1 MIKIK
6 ISKDEITVKGHSGYG
21 LCGSDIVCSAVS
33 SICITTVNAILSIYE
48 DCITYEIDDGY
59 LKINIIKHNKIV
71 DSLINNM
78 INLLNEVKDQYKEN
92 VTIE

>member
-6 ISKDEITVKGHSGYG
+6 VSKDEIIIKGHSGQG
-21 LCGSDIVCSAVS
+21 LCGNDIVCSSVS

-48 DCITYEIDDGY
+48 DCITYDIDDGY

-78 INLLNEVKDQYKEN
+78 LNLLYELKDQYKEN
-92 VTIE
+92 FTIE

>member
-6 ISKDEITVKGHSGYG
+6 VLKDEITVKGHSGYG
-21 LCGSDIVCSAVS
+21 LCGSDIVCSSVS

-48 DCITYEIDDGY
+48 DCITYEMNDGY
-59 LKINIIKHNKIV
+59 LKIKICKHNKIV

-78 INLLNEVKDQYKEN
+78 LNLLKEVQDQYKEN

>member
-1 MIKIK
+1 MIRIK
-6 ISKDEITVKGHSGYG
+6 ISDDEITVKGHSGYG
-21 LCGSDIVCSAVS
+21 LCGSDIVCSSVS

-48 DCITYEIDDGY
+48 DCITYEINDGY
-59 LKINIIKHNKIV
+59 LKIRIIKHNKIV

>member
-6 ISKDEITVKGHSGYG
+6 VSNDEIIVKGHSGYG
-21 LCGSDIVCSAVS
+21 LCGKDIVCSSVS

-48 DCITYEIDDGY
+48 DCITYDMSDGY

-71 DSLINNM
+71 DSLIDNM
-78 INLLNEVKDQYKEN
+78 LNLLNELKDQYKEN

>member
-6 ISKDEITVKGHSGYG
+6 VSKDKIIIKGHSGHG
-21 LCGSDIVCSAVS
+21 LCGNDIVCSSVS

-48 DCITYEIDDGY
+48 DCITYDIKDGY

-71 DSLINNM
+71 DALINNM
-78 INLLNEVKDQYKEN
+78 LNLLNELKDQYKEN